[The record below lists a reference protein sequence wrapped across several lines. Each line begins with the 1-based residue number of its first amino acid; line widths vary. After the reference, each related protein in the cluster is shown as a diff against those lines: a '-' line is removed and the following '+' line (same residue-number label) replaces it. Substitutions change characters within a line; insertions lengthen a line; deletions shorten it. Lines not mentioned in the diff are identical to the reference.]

1 MTRLRIFVI
10 DPVDSTR
17 ESLAMLLA
25 DLGHEVIA
33 CSEPAFCPGYNSDCG
48 CSLDH
53 ACADVL
59 VISQYLPVR
68 RGLDFMRS
76 LLVQGCRGLTRH
88 MLLICDPNEGDCCTQ
103 AKELGAR
110 SLQTPLDRTHLNDLL
125 TAIAR
130 EIPPRRRLVPLEQ
143 LNLPEPASRT

>member
-33 CSEPAFCPGYNSDCG
+33 CSEPAFCPGYNSDSG

-59 VISQYLPVR
+59 VISQYLPKQ
-68 RGLDFMRS
+68 RGLEFIRQRII
-76 LLVQGCRGLTRH
+76 QGCRSQIRN
-88 MLLICDPNEGDCCTQ
+88 MLLICDPNEESYCEQ
-103 AKELGAR
+103 ARELGAR
-110 SLQTPLDRTHLNDLL
+110 PLQTPLDRTHLNDLL

-130 EIPPRRRLVPLEQ
+130 EIPPHRRLAPLEQ
-143 LNLPEPASRT
+143 LKPPRRAPPA